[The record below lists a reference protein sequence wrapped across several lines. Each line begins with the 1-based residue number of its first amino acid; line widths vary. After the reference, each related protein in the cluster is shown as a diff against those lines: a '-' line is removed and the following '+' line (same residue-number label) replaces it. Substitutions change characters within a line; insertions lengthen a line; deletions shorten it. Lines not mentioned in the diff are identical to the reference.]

1 MTPQRNPVVVGVD
14 GSPGSDAAVRWAAG
28 EARRRGS
35 SLRVVHVYRSLLNY
49 GPALS
54 PWPERDEGAALGA
67 AEQLAGQAADLA
79 TATVPGLV
87 VTTCAVGGGP
97 VPELLAEA
105 DDAAVLVV
113 GSRQLHTLGSFVL
126 GSVGSAVAARAS
138 CPVVVVRGPA
148 GSEAAPVSL
157 VVGVDG
163 SESSQ
168 PVLAYAFEHA
178 TRCGAGIRAV
188 LCWSHDHMHGM
199 VRPARADY
207 AAARVQ
213 AETWLSEALAG
224 WREKYPDV
232 PVTAEVADTS
242 AAAGLVEAAAGAHLL
257 IVGTRGRHRL
267 VGAVLGSVS
276 QGVLHHA
283 TCPVAV
289 VPTHVR

>member
-14 GSPGSDAAVRWAAG
+14 GSPGSDAAVRWAAE
-28 EARRRGS
+28 EAHRRES

-54 PWPERDEGAALGA
+54 PWPERDEGAAREA
-67 AEQLAGQAADLA
+67 AEQLAAQAADLA
-79 TATVPGLV
+79 TATVPGLA
-87 VTTCAVGGGP
+87 VTICAVGGGP

-113 GSRQLHTLGSFVL
+113 GSRQLHAVGSFVL
-126 GSVGSAVAARAS
+126 GSVGSAVAARAN
-138 CPVVVVRGPA
+138 CPVVAVRGPA
-148 GSEAAPVSL
+148 GSAQDRGDL
-157 VVGVDG
+157 VAGVDG

-168 PVLAYAFEHA
+168 PVLAFAFEHA
-178 TRCGAGIRAV
+178 SRYGVAVRAV
-188 LCWSHDHMHGM
+188 LCWSHDHLHGM
-199 VRPARADY
+199 ARTVRGDY
-207 AAARVQ
+207 AAARTQ
-213 AETWLSEALAG
+213 AASWLSEALAG

-257 IVGTRGRHRL
+257 VVGTRGRNRL
-267 VGAVLGSVS
+267 VGAMLGSVS